1 MRSVCNSALRLHQLR
16 TQLYAHLKNLN
27 VDGEDERTG
36 SGIGKR
42 RRFMNIGSEV
52 DQLLDNIW
60 VLRDGVCTG
69 MSCSLGRPSRVRE
82 TIYSKVPSS
91 AE

>member
-1 MRSVCNSALRLHQLR
+1 
-16 TQLYAHLKNLN
+16 
-27 VDGEDERTG
+27 
-36 SGIGKR
+36 
-42 RRFMNIGSEV
+42 MNIGSEV

-60 VLRDGVCTG
+60 VLRDGGCTG
-69 MSCSLGRPSRVRE
+69 MSCSLGRLSRVRE